1 MELAKMPED
10 IIGVIYEFL
19 PITTLYTLNK
29 NLFSLHYPTV
39 LSTASATKF
48 KSYVRNIIRNDYDF
62 KLSHLLKLNY
72 QKWNKQ
78 SSWKYKRHTF
88 PSYMVFLKLLS
99 TEYNSTR
106 CRQLIDNY
114 LKNDLS
120 LSKKKKHKK
129 IRHKNIKWSN

>member
-1 MELAKMPED
+1 MELKEMPED
-10 IIGVIYEFL
+10 VLGVIYDFL
-19 PITTLYTLNK
+19 PIATIYTLKK
-29 NLFSLHYPTV
+29 NLFALHYPTV
-39 LSTASATKF
+39 ISRLSPTKF
-48 KSYVRNIIRNDYDF
+48 QSYVRNIIRNDYDF
-62 KLSHLLKLNY
+62 QLLYLLKQNF

-78 SSWKYKRHTF
+78 SSWKYKHHTF

-99 TEYNSTR
+99 IEYNSTR

-114 LKNDLS
+114 LKDNIS